1 MRSKTLRSIVL
12 LVAALVVVLSLVAC
26 GDDETTDTTAAT
38 TATTAGGTETTAAT
52 TATTSAPD
60 TTATTAAAGSFDD
73 FEYYEFSLSMH
84 DPATSNNGMFYQ
96 AWADEI
102 LAATDGHVKV
112 VLYPSS
118 QLAAAGDVGEMV
130 ETGAVDIGWLFT
142 SFYPGQFPLTDVTT
156 IPMVGFGDA
165 LVSTN
170 TLWDLYEKYP
180 ELQNEWSKYKMLN
193 LYGNPGMLFCSA
205 DKPIEKPEDLAG
217 LVMRT
222 PAGPITDLVTK
233 LGASPIVM
241 PPPDM
246 YEALEKKNITAYVF
260 EPAGIT
266 NFKLEE
272 VTKYFL
278 DMPLYD
284 GAFGL
289 VMNWDKWNA
298 LPPEFQAIIEAATG
312 RTGSLAAAQNFSDA
326 AAGAHKTIAD
336 AGGEWLTPT
345 AEAIAA
351 FQAAA
356 NEVSA
361 AWPATIK
368 LEGFDASAYMQ
379 DAVNIAKTYSN

>member
-1 MRSKTLRSIVL
+1 VRSKTLRSVVL
-12 LVAALVVVLSLVAC
+12 LVAALVMVLALVAC
-26 GDDETTDTTAAT
+26 GDDGTTETTAAT
-38 TATTAGGTETTAAT
+38 TATTAAPTETTAAT
-52 TATTSAPD
+52 TATTSAPA
-60 TTATTAAAGSFDD
+60 TTATTAAAGAFDD
-73 FEYYEFSLSMH
+73 FDYYEFSLSMH
-84 DPATSNNGMFYQ
+84 DPATSNNGKFYQ
-96 AWADEI
+96 AWADALLE
-102 LAATDGHVKV
+102 ATDGHVKV

-118 QLAAAGDVGEMV
+118 ALAAAADVGEMV
-130 ETGAVDIGWLFT
+130 ETGAVDIGWVFT

-170 TLWDLYEKYP
+170 TLWDLYDKYP
-180 ELQNEWSKYKMLN
+180 ELQEEWADYKMLN

-205 DKPIEKPEDLAG
+205 DKPIEKPEDLQG

-222 PAGPITDLVTK
+222 PAGPITALVTN
-233 LGASPIVM
+233 LGASPVVM
-241 PPPDM
+241 APPDM

-289 VMNWDKWNA
+289 VMNWDKWDS
-298 LPPEFQAIIEAATG
+298 LPPEFQAIIEGMTG
-312 RTGSLAAAQNFSDA
+312 RTGSLAAAQDFSDA
-326 AAGAHKTIAD
+326 AAGAHKTISD

-345 AEAIAA
+345 PEAVAA

-356 NEVSA
+356 DDVAA

-368 LEGFDASAYMQ
+368 VEGFDANAFMQ
-379 DAVNIAKTYSN
+379 DAVNIAKGYLE